1 MMSKCKILNFF
12 IQLLIMNFKSISS
25 IPIRELSEI
34 SSQLTRD
41 EMNNIRIV
49 RQKEKE
55 NYNKKFIEL
64 QEEIKEPV
72 LNDIKSEGKEQII
85 NKLRLLLSKK
95 YELSLNDYIILIDK
109 FKLDSTNLNR
119 TNIIALL
126 DYLNT
131 KSNFSQNSI
140 NIISQ
145 KEDTIDS
152 NIVNS
157 FDLEQKFEILEQERN
172 EMLKKIINNG
182 SINNKDTSAKFSFSN
197 MENNEKLDFDYN
209 RKNIADTIKENIILD
224 ISQKTRDQF
233 DITSKDS
240 TKNLNTD
247 ISVIPPKKTTDILLI
262 NLLEY
267 EIDGDFCITI
277 DYNNQ
282 NTIEN
287 IEKIDLVACNIN
299 KTFCDKNGI
308 SKKPH
313 FIIRIEEFDNNF
325 YVNGN
330 NLKGFCQILLE
341 KKNSI
346 YTYVNKELIF
356 GNYSP
361 ENKFK
366 LSKLNISLMDLSGNK
381 LTNLKYTDN
390 DQLNIILKIER
401 NIM

>member
-64 QEEIKEPV
+64 QQEIKEPV

-140 NIISQ
+140 DIIPQ

-152 NIVNS
+152 NI
-157 FDLEQKFEILEQERN
+157 I
-172 EMLKKIINNG
+172 
-182 SINNKDTSAKFSFSN
+182 
-197 MENNEKLDFDYN
+197 
-209 RKNIADTIKENIILD
+209 
-224 ISQKTRDQF
+224 
-233 DITSKDS
+233 
-240 TKNLNTD
+240 
-247 ISVIPPKKTTDILLI
+247 
-262 NLLEY
+262 
-267 EIDGDFCITI
+267 
-277 DYNNQ
+277 
-282 NTIEN
+282 
-287 IEKIDLVACNIN
+287 
-299 KTFCDKNGI
+299 
-308 SKKPH
+308 
-313 FIIRIEEFDNNF
+313 
-325 YVNGN
+325 
-330 NLKGFCQILLE
+330 
-341 KKNSI
+341 
-346 YTYVNKELIF
+346 
-356 GNYSP
+356 
-361 ENKFK
+361 
-366 LSKLNISLMDLSGNK
+366 
-381 LTNLKYTDN
+381 
-390 DQLNIILKIER
+390 
-401 NIM
+401 